1 MGELRFNE
9 QSDYWPDVAV
19 FEKKVSRVLARPIQA
34 MEAAD
39 AIALERSLELCEG
52 ELIRKI

>member
-1 MGELRFNE
+1 MGEIGFN
-9 QSDYWPDVAV
+9 QRSDYWLDVAV
-19 FEKKVSRVLARPIQA
+19 FEKKVSRVLAKSIQA

-52 ELIRKI
+52 RLNRKI